1 LLYRLP
7 LPLIFFARAL
17 AQSAS
22 FSACC
27 MTPFLNLWSV
37 LILLGAAQGLF
48 LSWTFFFSP
57 LGRPL
62 SNRLL
67 GLLLLTLALLVVEIL
82 LCYSGYIQLV
92 PFAVGLTEPL
102 AFVVSPL
109 LYLYVRSLTQPAFC
123 WRSRY
128 LLLLLPAV
136 AHAGYLVPFFAQS
149 GAWKLRT
156 VAESFHQPHPAA
168 AVAAHDFWWFAT
180 YARFYTVFYLVLGSY
195 LLLYLGLQLRL
206 LLQYRQ
212 QAVQSAPLV
221 SWLKRLGLGFGVLLL
236 IYLGATTYFHLT
248 TGGVSDVGD
257 VWLASFI
264 SLLFYALSGR
274 AISRSTLVAAE
285 PARPPE
291 PALPRPKYEKTGL
304 SAEVTAAI
312 LARLRD
318 WMATTSPY
326 RNPDLSLADLAA
338 QLHLPPHHLSQVINE
353 QCQQNFFDFLNVY
366 RINEVKRQLRSPD
379 TAHLK
384 LEEIGFAAGFN
395 SKSTFNAAFKK
406 HTQTTPSQFRKS
418 VLEA

>member
-1 LLYRLP
+1 LQRNQ
-7 LPLIFFARAL
+7 RQRQL
-17 AQSAS
+17 A
-22 FSACC
+22 
-27 MTPFLNLWSV
+27 V
-37 LILLGAAQGLF
+37 
-48 LSWTFFFSP
+48 
-57 LGRPL
+57 RP
-62 SNRLL
+62 
-67 GLLLLTLALLVVEIL
+67 
-82 LCYSGYIQLV
+82 GYIQLV

-109 LYLYVRSLTQPAFC
+109 LYLYVRSLTQPTFR

-168 AVAAHDFWWFAT
+168 GVVAHDFWWFAT
-180 YARFYTVFYLVLGSY
+180 YDRFYPVFYLVLGSY

-206 LLQYRQ
+206 LLQYRR
-212 QAVQSAPLV
+212 QAAQSAPV
-221 SWLKRLGLGFGVLLL
+221 VGWLKRLGLGFGLLL
-236 IYLGATTYFHLT
+236 LVYLGATTYFHAT

-257 VWLASFI
+257 VWLASFV

-285 PARPPE
+285 LATEPPLPAALPPE
-291 PALPRPKYEKTGL
+291 PALPKQKYEKTGL
-304 SAEVTAAI
+304 SADVTAAI

-338 QLHLPPHHLSQVINE
+338 QLHLPSHHLSQVINE
-353 QCQQNFFDFLNVY
+353 QCQQNFFDFLNGY
-366 RINEVKRQLRSPD
+366 RINEVKRQLQSPD

-418 VLEA
+418 ALEA

>member
-1 LLYRLP
+1 
-7 LPLIFFARAL
+7 
-17 AQSAS
+17 
-22 FSACC
+22 

-37 LILLGAAQGLF
+37 LILLGAVQGLF

-82 LCYSGYIQLV
+82 LCYSGYIQFV

-109 LYLYVRSLTQPAFC
+109 LYLYMRSLTQPAFC
-123 WRSRY
+123 WRPRY
-128 LLLLLPAV
+128 VLLLLPAI
-136 AHAGYLVPFFAQS
+136 AHVGYLVPFFAQP

-156 VAESFHQPHPAA
+156 VAESFHQPHPT

-206 LLQYRQ
+206 LLHYRR
-212 QAVQSAPLV
+212 QAAQSVPLV
-221 SWLKRLGLGFGVLLL
+221 GWLKRLGLGFGLLL
-236 IYLGATTYFHLT
+236 LVYLGATAYFHLT

-257 VWLASFI
+257 VWLAAII

-285 PARPPE
+285 PPLPAALPPE
-291 PALPRPKYEKTGL
+291 SAPPKQKYEKTGL
-304 SAEVTAAI
+304 SADVTAAI

-353 QCQQNFFDFLNVY
+353 QCQQNFFDFLNLY
-366 RINEVKRQLRSPD
+366 RINDVKRRLQSPD

-384 LEEIGFAAGFN
+384 LEKIGFAAGFN

-406 HTQTTPSQFRKS
+406 HTQTTPSQFRKNA
-418 VLEA
+418 LEAQRG

>member
-1 LLYRLP
+1 
-7 LPLIFFARAL
+7 
-17 AQSAS
+17 
-22 FSACC
+22 
-27 MTPFLNLWSV
+27 MMPFLNLWSV

-67 GLLLLTLALLVVEIL
+67 GLLLLALALLVVEIL

-92 PFAVGLTEPL
+92 PFSVGLTEPL
-102 AFVVSPL
+102 AFAVSPL
-109 LYLYVRSLTQPAFC
+109 LYLYVRSLTQPAFR
-123 WRSRY
+123 WRARY

-168 AVAAHDFWWFAT
+168 AVAAHGFWWFAT
-180 YARFYTVFYLVLGSY
+180 YVQFYAVFYLVLGSY

-206 LLQYRQ
+206 LLQYRR
-212 QAVQSAPLV
+212 QAVQSAPTI
-221 SWLKRLGLGFGVLLL
+221 SWLKRLGLGFGLLL
-236 IYLGATTYFHLT
+236 LVYLGATAYFHVT

-257 VWLASFI
+257 VWLASVV

-285 PARPPE
+285 PAVELPLLAALPPE
-291 PALPRPKYEKTGL
+291 PVVPRQKYEKTGL
-304 SAEVTAAI
+304 SPDVTAAI
-312 LARLRD
+312 LARLRN
-318 WMATTSPY
+318 WMDTASPY
-326 RNPDLSLADLAA
+326 RNPNLSLADLAA

-353 QCQQNFFDFLNVY
+353 QCQQNFFDFLNAY

-384 LEEIGFAAGFN
+384 LEEIGFASGFN

-418 VLEA
+418 ALEV

>member
-1 LLYRLP
+1 
-7 LPLIFFARAL
+7 
-17 AQSAS
+17 
-22 FSACC
+22 
-27 MTPFLNLWSV
+27 MMPFLNLWSV
-37 LILLGAAQGLF
+37 LILLGSAQGLF

-57 LGRPL
+57 LGRSL

-82 LCYSGYIQLV
+82 LCYSGYIQFV

-109 LYLYVRSLTQPAFC
+109 LYLYVRSLTQSAFG
-123 WRSRY
+123 WRPRY

-136 AHAGYLVPFFAQS
+136 VHAGYLVPFFAQS

-156 VAESFHQPHPAA
+156 VADSFHQPHPAA

-180 YARFYTVFYLVLGSY
+180 YAQFYASFYLGLGSY
-195 LLLYLGLQLRL
+195 LLLYLGIQLRL
-206 LLQYRQ
+206 LLQYRR
-212 QAVQSAPLV
+212 QAAQSASV
-221 SWLKRLGLGFGVLLL
+221 ASWLKRLGLGFGLLL
-236 IYLGATTYFHLT
+236 LVYLGATTYFHLT

-274 AISRSTLVAAE
+274 AISRSTLVAVDPVAE
-285 PARPPE
+285 PPLPAALPSE
-291 PALPRPKYEKTGL
+291 PALPKQKYEKTGL
-304 SAEVTAAI
+304 SPDVTAAI

-353 QCQQNFFDFLNVY
+353 QCQQNFFDFLNGY
-366 RINEVKRQLRSPD
+366 RINEVKRQLRSLD

-418 VLEA
+418 ALEAL

>member
-1 LLYRLP
+1 
-7 LPLIFFARAL
+7 
-17 AQSAS
+17 
-22 FSACC
+22 

-37 LILLGAAQGLF
+37 LILLGAAQGIF

-67 GLLLLTLALLVVEIL
+67 GLLLLALALLVVEIL
-82 LCYSGYIQLV
+82 LCYSGYVQQV

-109 LYLYVRSLTQPAFC
+109 LYLYVRSLTQPVFR
-123 WRSRY
+123 WRARY

-149 GAWKLRT
+149 AAWKLRT
-156 VAESFHQPHPAA
+156 VADSFHQPHPAA
-168 AVAAHDFWWFAT
+168 GVAAHDFWWFAT
-180 YARFYTVFYLVLGSY
+180 YDRFYAIFYLVLGSY
-195 LLLYLGLQLRL
+195 LLLYLGLQIRL
-206 LLQYRQ
+206 LLQYRR
-212 QAVQSAPLV
+212 QAAQSAPV
-221 SWLKRLGLGFGVLLL
+221 VGWLKRLGFGLLL
-236 IYLGATTYFHLT
+236 LVYLGATAYFHFS

-257 VWLASFI
+257 VWLASFV

-285 PARPPE
+285 PAAELPLPVVLPSV
-291 PALPRPKYEKTGL
+291 PASPKQKYEKTGL
-304 SAEVTAAI
+304 SPDVTAAI

-318 WMATTSPY
+318 WMSTTSPY

-353 QCQQNFFDFLNVY
+353 QCQQNFFDFLNGY
-366 RINEVKRQLRSPD
+366 RINEVKRQLQSPD

-418 VLEA
+418 ALVAS